1 MGSKK
6 LRRTA
11 GHTDPSLFT
20 WAGTNG
26 EALHLH
32 ILWNSSSDG
41 KCLVLAVGKHKCV
54 IMLWALLLDESILN
68 GSYAP

>member
-11 GHTDPSLFT
+11 GHTESDLFT
-20 WAGTNG
+20 WVGTNG

-32 ILWNSSSDG
+32 VLWNSSSDG

-54 IMLWALLLDESILN
+54 MMLWALLLDETIFN
-68 GSYAP
+68 GSYGP